1 LELRGEAKRNPE
13 GRFLTFSLKIK
24 LVARNYSKYSVMQDQ
39 VRQLI
44 AEDAIE
50 DALKLLETLNSDE
63 VILLKGQYASL
74 QRQNNNGVLKQDEY
88 DIKLNRIKAAA
99 LSLAKKLPKDAP
111 VPTPVNNPSPA
122 TVPNTS
128 SDQAAGIQR
137 QIDLLIGRQNAI
149 REALAV
155 AFDPNQ
161 KFAYTHQIEQL
172 ESEITALRAQLP
184 ADAFSTKSS
193 SSAGKTNA
201 YASPAIYFSYA
212 WGDSEESGESR
223 ETIVNQLYDAL
234 KADGFALKRDKMDL
248 EYKGFISEFMQEI
261 GRSGLVVVAIS
272 DKYLRSPY
280 CMHELYEIY
289 RNSRQEKDEFSK
301 RVFPIRVE
309 SIKMSDPFIIEEYL
323 AYWEE
328 QETKWKNL
336 VQKRASQ
343 LSPAHFNEYDKVR
356 EINAKFSELLAFL
369 QDMNSMSKK
378 LLAQDDFAIVK
389 DAVRDRIQEL
399 G

>member
-1 LELRGEAKRNPE
+1 
-13 GRFLTFSLKIK
+13 
-24 LVARNYSKYSVMQDQ
+24 MQDQ

-50 DALKLLETLNSDE
+50 DALELLETLNSDE

-111 VPTPVNNPSPA
+111 APAPTPVNTPTPA
-122 TVPNTS
+122 TMPTNTS

-184 ADAFSTKSS
+184 AGASSTKSS
-193 SSAGKTNA
+193 ASAGKTNTS
-201 YASPAIYFSYA
+201 ASPAIYFSYA

-248 EYKGFISEFMQEI
+248 EYKGFISEFMQQI

-289 RNSRQEKDEFSK
+289 RNSRQDKDEFAK

>member
-1 LELRGEAKRNPE
+1 
-13 GRFLTFSLKIK
+13 
-24 LVARNYSKYSVMQDQ
+24 MQDK

-44 AEDAIE
+44 SEDAIE
-50 DALKLLETLNSDE
+50 EALELLETLNNDE

-74 QRQNNNGVLKQDEY
+74 QRQNNNGILKQDEY

-99 LSLAKKLPKDAP
+99 LSLAKKLPKDSPAIN
-111 VPTPVNNPSPA
+111 PTPTTMP
-122 TVPNTS
+122 TS
-128 SDQAAGIQR
+128 SANQADGIQR
-137 QIDLLIGRQNAI
+137 QLELLIGRQNAL
-149 REALAV
+149 REAIALT
-155 AFDPNQ
+155 FDPNQ
-161 KFAYTHQIEQL
+161 KFAYNHQIEQL
-172 ESEITALRAQLP
+172 EGEIAALRQQLP
-184 ADAFSTKSS
+184 AGSASSGQSTSS
-193 SSAGKTNA
+193 GHSTSIGGATSTNQ
-201 YASPAIYFSYA
+201 PAIYFSYA
-212 WGDSEESGESR
+212 WGDSEEAAESR
-223 ETIVNQLYDAL
+223 EAIVDQLYGSL
-234 KADGFALKRDKMDL
+234 LNDGFVLKRDKMDL
-248 EYKGFISEFMQEI
+248 DYKGFISEFMQEI

-280 CMHELYEIY
+280 CMHELHEIY
-289 RNSRQEKDEFSK
+289 RNSRQEKEEFSK

-309 SIKMSDPFIIEEYL
+309 SIKMSDPFVIEEYL

-343 LSPAHFNEYDKVR
+343 LSPAHFNEFDKVR
-356 EINAKFSELLAFL
+356 EINSKFSELLAFL

-389 DAVRDRIQEL
+389 DAVRARMQEL

>member
-1 LELRGEAKRNPE
+1 
-13 GRFLTFSLKIK
+13 
-24 LVARNYSKYSVMQDQ
+24 MQDK

-44 AEDAIE
+44 SEDAIE
-50 DALKLLETLNSDE
+50 EALELLETLNSDE
-63 VILLKGQYASL
+63 VILLQGQYAAL
-74 QRQNNNGVLKQDEY
+74 KRQNNMGVLKTDEY

-99 LSLAKKLPKDAP
+99 LSLAKKLPKDTPAVTP
-111 VPTPVNNPSPA
+111 APVNNPKHTTMPNASP
-122 TVPNTS
+122 
-128 SDQAAGIQR
+128 DQAAGIQR
-137 QIDLLIGRQNAI
+137 QIELLIGRQNAL
-149 REALAV
+149 REALAL

-161 KFAYTHQIEQL
+161 KFAYNHQIEQL
-172 ESEITALRAQLP
+172 ESEIAALRQQLP
-184 ADAFSTKSS
+184 GNPAPQNQHAPQKPAP
-193 SSAGKTNA
+193 SAQ
-201 YASPAIYFSYA
+201 PAIYFSYA

-234 KADGFALKRDKMDL
+234 KADGFTLKRDKMDL
-248 EYKGFISEFMQEI
+248 DYKGFISEFMQQI

-309 SIKMSDPFIIEEYL
+309 SIKMSDPFVIEEYL

-328 QETKWKNL
+328 QENKWKNL

-343 LSPAHFNEYDKVR
+343 LSPAHFNEFDKVR
-356 EINAKFSELLAFL
+356 EINSKFSELLAFL

>member
-1 LELRGEAKRNPE
+1 
-13 GRFLTFSLKIK
+13 
-24 LVARNYSKYSVMQDQ
+24 ARNYSKYSVMQDQ

>member
-1 LELRGEAKRNPE
+1 
-13 GRFLTFSLKIK
+13 
-24 LVARNYSKYSVMQDQ
+24 MQDQ

-50 DALKLLETLNSDE
+50 EALELLETLNSDE

-111 VPTPVNNPSPA
+111 APAPTPVNTPTPA
-122 TVPNTS
+122 TMPTNTS

-184 ADAFSTKSS
+184 AGASSTKSS
-193 SSAGKTNA
+193 ASAGKTNTS
-201 YASPAIYFSYA
+201 ASPAIYFSYA

-248 EYKGFISEFMQEI
+248 EYKGFISEFMQQI

-289 RNSRQEKDEFSK
+289 RNSRQDKDEFSK